1 METLLYEVKPY
12 LLLGM
17 GGGAEVVHRFS
28 SAGLT
33 SEIGIASAYALGA
46 LGGFI
51 LGMRFTAR
59 RASKKIPSRTRTA

>member
-1 METLLYEVKPY
+1 MENLLYEAKPY

-17 GGGAEVVHRFS
+17 GGGAEVVHKFS
-28 SAGLT
+28 YVGLP
-33 SEIGIASAYALGA
+33 SEIGIASAYTLGV

-59 RASKKIPSRTRTA
+59 RTKRKILARAA

>member
-1 METLLYEVKPY
+1 MEGLLYEAKPY
-12 LLLGM
+12 VLLGM

-28 SAGLT
+28 NVGLT
-33 SEIGIASAYALGA
+33 SEIGVASAYILGA

-59 RASKKIPSRTRTA
+59 RTRQKILAGTA

>member
-1 METLLYEVKPY
+1 MESLLYEVKPY

-28 SAGLT
+28 NVGLT

-51 LGMRFTAR
+51 LGMRFAAR
-59 RASKKIPSRTRTA
+59 RTSRKILAKTA